1 VSLAARYLEENGIST
16 VVVAAA
22 RDIVE
27 TCGVARLLFTDFP
40 LGSPCGEPENVAM
53 QREIVGRALDL
64 LESATESRTTVQSPF
79 EWHAGSDWKAKI
91 FTQEQPWKDEE
102 ETNEW
107 LARKELYRNLKQ
119 EGKV

>member
-1 VSLAARYLEENGIST
+1 
-16 VVVAAA
+16 
-22 RDIVE
+22 
-27 TCGVARLLFTDFP
+27 
-40 LGSPCGEPENVAM
+40 M
-53 QREIVGRALDL
+53 
-64 LESATESRTTVQSPF
+64 QSPF
-79 EWHAGSDWKAKI
+79 EWHAGGDWKAKI